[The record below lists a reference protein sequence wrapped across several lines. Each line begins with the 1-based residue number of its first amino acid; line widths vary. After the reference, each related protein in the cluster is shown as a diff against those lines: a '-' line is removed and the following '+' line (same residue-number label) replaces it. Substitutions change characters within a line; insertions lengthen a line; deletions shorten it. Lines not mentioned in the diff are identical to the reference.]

1 MDNPFPFKWRHFEG
15 DVFLLCVRWYL
26 RYVLSSRDAER
37 FSRNVLQASQT
48 LTLRVITMDK
58 NAAYPPAFETFQ
70 HDHTLPEVCLLRQ
83 CKYLNNMTEEGQRLV
98 KHRVNPGLGFGAF
111 HTAQRTI

>member
-1 MDNPFPFKWRHFEG
+1 MDTPFPFKWRHFEG

-37 FSRNVLQASQT
+37 FCRNVLQASQT
-48 LTLRVITMDK
+48 LTLGVITVDK
-58 NAAYPPAFETFQ
+58 NAAYPPASETLQ
-70 HDHTLPEVCLLRQ
+70 HDNPLPEVCPLRQ
-83 CKYLNNMTEEGQRLV
+83 CKCLNNMTEQDHRLV
-98 KHRVNPGLGFGAF
+98 KHRVNPDLGFGAF